1 MEVVK
6 IDVKVPARLG
16 DVLAGLRELGKSAH
30 TSHSSCGV
38 TLMRIFTI
46 VLLLAAALNVSAAN
60 ELTVDLSGPA
70 SVSFQVAPGDYF
82 IRVINM
88 LPNKEYAI
96 THAVEHPIEGAISIA
111 AAKKAAVPA
120 PALPP
125 VMAAPPGGPNCA
137 ALLTTAQGN
146 IATAADE
153 KAMSIATAPIRAV
166 RSQCTGDIEPY
177 LSSIELGIPS
187 IAIRAGD
194 VLTVTVTRTTPA
206 ATWTRIF
213 TGGKRG
219 DWLASYGLL
228 FTPNRDANYSS
239 FALGNN
245 MYEVRRSRDREKFDY
260 VPTLTFSYLRPK
272 KAPQDWVLAPSFGLG
287 YDLSSITGTFG
298 LSYIYNHNFAVS
310 AGLMMHRQR
319 RLRGDREEGEH
330 FTLTGTSVPDNNA
343 LTEMTWGPNVY
354 VGITIRS
361 LTNPFAP

>member
-1 MEVVK
+1 
-6 IDVKVPARLG
+6 
-16 DVLAGLRELGKSAH
+16 
-30 TSHSSCGV
+30 
-38 TLMRIFTI
+38 MRVFTI
-46 VLLLAAALNVSAAN
+46 ALLLAAAVNSSAAT

-70 SVSFQVAPGDYF
+70 AVSFQVAPGDYF

-88 LPNKEYAI
+88 LPNKEYDI

-111 AAKKAAVPA
+111 AAKKAAAPVPLAPAVPA
-120 PALPP
+120 GALP
-125 VMAAPPGGPNCA
+125 GGCA
-137 ALLTTAQGN
+137 ALLAAAQGT
-146 IATAADE
+146 IAAAADE

-166 RSQCTGDIEPY
+166 RGQCTGDIEPY
-177 LSSIELGIPS
+177 LSSIEQVIPS

-206 ATWTRIF
+206 ATWTRKF

-228 FTPNRDANYSS
+228 FASNRDANYSS
-239 FALGNN
+239 YALGNN
-245 MYEVRRSRDREKFDY
+245 VYEVRRSRDREKFDY
-260 VPTLTFSYLRPK
+260 IPTLTFSYLRPK

-298 LSYIYNHNFAVS
+298 VSYIYNHNFAVA
-310 AGLMMHRQR
+310 AGLIMHRQR

-343 LTEMTWGPNVY
+343 LTEMTWGPNIY